1 MGSSRWVG
9 IGFALAGI
17 ALAIVLSKAL
27 AGILGWFHI
36 PDYAPFG
43 AEITVTTV
51 VAWLAAVAITVV
63 YYRNARYNQLAN
75 EVVQELRKVTW
86 PSWDE
91 TRAATVVVII
101 TTVIVSLILYFF
113 DAVWS
118 AATGL
123 IYTT

>member
-1 MGSSRWVG
+1 MGSSRWVS
-9 IGFALAGI
+9 IGFALAGL

-27 AGILGWFHI
+27 AGILGWFRI

-43 AEITVTTV
+43 VEITVTTM
-51 VAWLAAVAITVV
+51 VAWVAAVVITVM
-63 YYRNARYNQLAN
+63 YYRNARYNQLAQ

-86 PSWDE
+86 PNWEE

-118 AATGL
+118 GVTGL